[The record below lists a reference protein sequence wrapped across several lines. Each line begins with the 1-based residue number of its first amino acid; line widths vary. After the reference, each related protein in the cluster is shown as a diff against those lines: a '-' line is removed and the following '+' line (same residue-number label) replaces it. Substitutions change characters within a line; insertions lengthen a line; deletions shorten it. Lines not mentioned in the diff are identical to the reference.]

1 MNKPHAVT
9 PKILIVDDNPQHLFA
24 IGGLLNKMG
33 VEVMHATS
41 GSEALGLTLEHD
53 FCLVIT
59 DVQMPGMGGY
69 EFVEL
74 LRGNPRTASLP
85 VIFISAI
92 RSDEY
97 RHRKA
102 YDTGPID
109 FIGKPFVSEILLS
122 KVKVLLDLYRQ
133 RIELQELVN
142 RLHIKNEALKNEI
155 ERRQQAE
162 AALARQARRLEQ
174 LEDAGEL
181 GKAVTNEGDD
191 DDNV

>member
-1 MNKPHAVT
+1 MNAPRVVN
-9 PKILIVDDNPQHLFA
+9 PKILVVDDNTQHLFA
-24 IGGLLNKMG
+24 IGGILKKLE
-33 VEVMHATS
+33 VEVIHATS
-41 GSEALGLTLEHD
+41 GSEALGLTLRHT

-85 VIFISAI
+85 VIFISSI

-109 FIGKPFVSEILLS
+109 FLSKPFVAEILLS
-122 KVKVLLDLYRQ
+122 KVKVFLDLYRQ
-133 RIELQELVN
+133 RIELQALTDELN
-142 RLHIKNEALKNEI
+142 AKTEALEKEI
-155 ERRQQAE
+155 KRRQQAE
-162 AALARQARRLEQ
+162 AALARQARQLGQ
-174 LEDAGEL
+174 LEDVREE
-181 GKAVTNEGDD
+181 VTSEGYD
-191 DDNV
+191 DDNS

>member
-1 MNKPHAVT
+1 MDEPHVIK

-24 IGGLLNKMG
+24 IGGLLKKLE

-41 GSEALGLTLEHD
+41 GPEALGLTLEYE

-59 DVQMPGMGGY
+59 DVQMPGMDGY

-74 LRGNPRTASLP
+74 LRGNPSTASLP

-109 FIGKPFVSEILLS
+109 FIGKPFVAEILLS
-122 KVKVLLDLYRQ
+122 KVKVFLELYRQ
-133 RIELQELVN
+133 RIKLQALADELDAKAEDL
-142 RLHIKNEALKNEI
+142 ENEI
-155 ERRQQAE
+155 NYRLKS
-162 AALARQARRLEQ
+162 AALNATESRLEPA
-174 LEDAGEL
+174 DAKPSL
-181 GKAVTNEGDD
+181 HS
-191 DDNV
+191 